1 MKIGFFIRIFKWI
14 CGCCFVLVLL
24 KFVFLFWFVPF
35 WVDPDLSED
44 ELFKHAEGVVR
55 SDAEHLQELADD
67 VFRNWKPPEYDG
79 KLELPEF
86 RSPLQHFA
94 RRLSHFGPCRN
105 LGDLG
110 YELHSDYHRHPK
122 IIHWK
127 FGPRRNSSW
136 LVVYPSWDDVSDV
149 EGVRWITPHIGVR
162 DNGVIYYP
170 DHVEIIPQ
178 ITPKDY

>member
-67 VFRNWKPPEYDG
+67 VFRN
-79 KLELPEF
+79 
-86 RSPLQHFA
+86 
-94 RRLSHFGPCRN
+94 
-105 LGDLG
+105 
-110 YELHSDYHRHPK
+110 
-122 IIHWK
+122 
-127 FGPRRNSSW
+127 
-136 LVVYPSWDDVSDV
+136 
-149 EGVRWITPHIGVR
+149 
-162 DNGVIYYP
+162 
-170 DHVEIIPQ
+170 
-178 ITPKDY
+178 